1 MKKVTCFLY
10 AIILGIATL
19 FFCVILSDGIL
30 NMRQNAVGVFVFW
43 VSVVSLPIAAKK
55 YVKWRYTVINLPLY
69 YALYFPIS
77 AYPWNGGG
85 RFFFQ
90 NGGFIVIPDLAGALL
105 MAFLLWAL
113 EGIVYAIFSLLCRLY
128 KRNKNVKQV

>member
-1 MKKVTCFLY
+1 MKKIMRFLY

-30 NMRQNAVGVFVFW
+30 NMRQSAVGVIVFW
-43 VSVVSLPIAAKK
+43 VSVLSLPIAAKK
-55 YVKWRYTVINLPLY
+55 FVQWRYTIINLPLY
-69 YALYFPIS
+69 YVLYFPIS

-85 RFFFQ
+85 RYFFQ
-90 NGGFIVIPDLAGALL
+90 NGGFIAIPDWAGALL

-113 EGIVYAIFSLLCRLY
+113 ESSVYAVSSLLCRQY
-128 KRNKNVKQV
+128 KKK